1 MSWLRRGA
9 GLAQDLSRMQEGKPV
24 KNRMAVFGVWLFFVL
39 LVPVNL
45 TMATEVTLHIPPV
58 FQERPSWCWAAVGEM
73 VFKYYYVPAAHRTD
87 YQCGIVQS
95 RNLCVGIPNCVD
107 CDLSAGDDATMVN
120 MLEQYPLIATLRGTA
135 GDIALTVQSK
145 NGSLSEAEVKHEL
158 DEGRPII
165 VGLSPTGYKVDGIPQ
180 HMALIVGY
188 DDRTG
193 ELMLTVNDPFPYEDM
208 RFLWIG
214 NAYLSARASGGSAGE
229 YEIEYEAFRL
239 RLKWTQTMYL
249 ITCTGHGC
257 PSDDQHVA
265 NGSAG
270 KDDREVTQTVLTAS
284 SGDFKTLRTGHNA
297 VDGDTGTTWQS
308 TVAFPGAR
316 QCLVRD
322 KDDSGG
328 AKWSCSFRF
337 ADRSEADKAVVDI
350 VKRLR
355 NSLPQGWVGTDLDED
370 SETELYTKTDK
381 FSASTPGNNSA
392 ITVYFIDTKKDGR
405 VKIYLSVENK

>member
-1 MSWLRRGA
+1 M
-9 GLAQDLSRMQEGKPV
+9 KH
-24 KNRMAVFGVWLFFVL
+24 RMAVFGVWLFFVL

-45 TMATEVTLHIPPV
+45 TMAAEVTLHIPPV

-73 VFKYYYVPAAHRTD
+73 VLKYYDIPAIHRTD

-95 RNLCVGIPNCVD
+95 RKLCMGLPDCLQ
-107 CDLSAGDDATMVN
+107 CDLSPGDEATMVN
-120 MLEQYPLIATLRGTA
+120 MLEQYPVMATGGGTA

-145 NGSLSEAEVKHEL
+145 NGSLSDAEVKKEI

-165 VGLSPTGYKVDGIPQ
+165 VGLSPTGFKVDGIPQ

-188 DDRTG
+188 EDRSG
-193 ELMLTVNDPFPYEDM
+193 DLMLTVNDPFPYEDM

-214 NAYLSARASGGSAGE
+214 NAYLSARASGGSDGE

-239 RLKWTQTMYL
+239 RLKWTQTMYRM
-249 ITCTGHGC
+249 TCTGHGC

-265 NGSAG
+265 AGSVG
-270 KDDREVTQTVLTAS
+270 KNDREVTQTVLTAS
-284 SGDFKTLRTGHNA
+284 SGDFTTLRTGHKA
-297 VDGDTGTTWQS
+297 VDVETGTTWQS

-322 KDDSGG
+322 KDDHRG
-328 AKWSCSFRF
+328 ARWSCIFRF

-350 VKRLR
+350 VNRLR
-355 NSLPQGWVGTDLDED
+355 NSLPQGWIGTDLDADSD
-370 SETELYTKTDK
+370 SELYSKTDK
-381 FSASTPGNNSA
+381 FSATKPGNNLA
-392 ITVYFIDTKKDGR
+392 ISVYFIDTKKDGR
-405 VKIYLSVENK
+405 VKIYLSVENN